1 MHVGN
6 LKVLNLS
13 ISLLSMLIV
22 SLVKPES
29 CKRIVFLTHTLP
41 GRATQIYLRP
51 KNIYKVLTNMYL
63 SIFGDT
69 FLFLLLLSSYTFFFF
84 FFFFFFFLSARD
96 NKTIRDR
103 ITSGKSP
110 LTLSVSFCSFCMLS
124 TLPLNNKLVALT
136 VA

>member
-51 KNIYKVLTNMYL
+51 KNITKYL

-69 FLFLLLLSSYTFFFF
+69 FLFLLLLSSYTFFL
-84 FFFFFFFLSARD
+84 FLSARD
-96 NKTIRDR
+96 KTISDR